1 MANGGRVPIL
11 YFRTQH
17 APILT
22 TLAQS
27 FVSKAFWKVA
37 IDAFRDPATDFR
49 VRHAWATIFKATV
62 VHHAQTATLTLSCR
76 VGAQGLFAYNDII
89 SHHVRSSI
97 SPLIVYL
104 SNIIFQAS
112 LLGIAIAEGDI
123 LSLCIRESCTV
134 VTYHSVLIASLSSG
148 LVSELL
154 IGRYSLPESTHP
166 DSLLARHEKGLLSQ
180 GRALLEKMQHHRSD
194 EFNRFILPK
203 CDSIVRAIGHR
214 MAYDAAVDAGLD
226 STITDL
232 YLVTAV
238 KLDSA
243 WYVEKE
249 KHSCAVQDATE
260 DEAIVAALPRL
271 DDWLDQTGVEAYCQ
285 VPILSQSN
293 WDTFVNGL
301 KEHTSPTSQL
311 LAKL

>member
-1 MANGGRVPIL
+1 
-11 YFRTQH
+11 
-17 APILT
+17 
-22 TLAQS
+22 
-27 FVSKAFWKVA
+27 
-37 IDAFRDPATDFR
+37 
-49 VRHAWATIFKATV
+49 
-62 VHHAQTATLTLSCR
+62 
-76 VGAQGLFAYNDII
+76 
-89 SHHVRSSI
+89 
-97 SPLIVYL
+97 
-104 SNIIFQAS
+104 
-112 LLGIAIAEGDI
+112 
-123 LSLCIRESCTV
+123 
-134 VTYHSVLIASLSSG
+134 
-148 LVSELL
+148 
-154 IGRYSLPESTHP
+154 
-166 DSLLARHEKGLLSQ
+166 
-180 GRALLEKMQHHRSD
+180 
-194 EFNRFILPK
+194 
-203 CDSIVRAIGHR
+203 

-243 WYVEKE
+243 WYVERE

-301 KEHTSPTSQL
+301 KEHRSPTSQL